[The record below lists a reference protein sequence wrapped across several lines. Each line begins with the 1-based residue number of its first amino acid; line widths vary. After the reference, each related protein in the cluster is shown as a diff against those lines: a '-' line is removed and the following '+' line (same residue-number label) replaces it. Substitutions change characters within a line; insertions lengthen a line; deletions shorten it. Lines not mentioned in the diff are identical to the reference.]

1 MTRVHW
7 GAGVLQKRWMFSAG
21 AVLLVLAMVAGLG
34 FGNQYAFNQQ
44 AAKLRTT
51 WQQEREA
58 GVSNAE
64 LSPLQHR
71 LAAMEQQS
79 KGPIPYPYYSMALFK
94 DPLKGLQ
101 AQSGVV
107 YTQALKKTRSE
118 AQADLTALQT
128 DYGPTPFDLASHQQQ
143 LAKAGTPG
151 DYLKLAKAWTV
162 EASQVTANSQAL
174 SKESGGLTG
183 GLPTDVVNGKTQLEQ
198 QAQQL
203 TQAKLWTDPESTT
216 DSAAQT
222 YLKQSYA
229 AMLQQHAT
237 ITGQISST
245 NQTLTSRLQLDTK
258 SQTLISQLPG
268 MIQQY
273 GQNTNDPNQFQQDQ
287 QAFTAA
293 TNAHNDQQLQT
304 AAGNLQSLYDN
315 VYQAKQAAQAAAAAA
330 AQQASASDT
339 TSCLPNASLQPAQE
353 IIIHLS
359 NQELVA
365 YGNGCPVLATPVTT
379 GRPGLR
385 TDQGTFKIFAKYPQY
400 TMVSPWPKGSQYWYP
415 TTVVPLAMEFVN
427 DGTFIH
433 GAPWEPDSQMGPG
446 SEDGPNASHGC
457 VHVPS
462 TVLPTLYNWAN
473 IGATVIVES

>member
-1 MTRVHW
+1 
-7 GAGVLQKRWMFSAG
+7 MFSAG
-21 AVLLVLAMVAGLG
+21 AVFLALALVVGVG
-34 FGNQYAFNQQ
+34 FGNQYEFNQR
-44 AAKLRTT
+44 AAGLRAT
-51 WQQEREA
+51 WQQERAA
-58 GVSNAE
+58 GVSQAE
-64 LSPLQHR
+64 LAPLQHR
-71 LAAMEQQS
+71 LASMEQQS
-79 KGPIPYPYYSMALFK
+79 KGPIPYPYYSMALFG
-94 DPLKGLQ
+94 DPVKGLE

-107 YTQALKKTRSE
+107 YNQALKRTKSE
-118 AQADLTALQT
+118 AQADLTALQA
-128 DYGPTPFDLASHQQQ
+128 DYGPTPFDLSSHQQQ
-143 LAKAGTPG
+143 LSRASTPG

-162 EASQVTANSQAL
+162 EGAQVTASRDAL
-174 SKESGGLTG
+174 SKQSGGLTG
-183 GLPTDVVNGKTQLEQ
+183 GLPTDVVNSKSALEQ

-203 TQAKLWTDPESTT
+203 TQDKLWTDPESTA
-216 DSAAQT
+216 DSAAQS

-229 AMLQQHAT
+229 TMLQQHST
-237 ITGQISST
+237 ITNQLSST
-245 NQTLTSRLQLDTK
+245 AQTLTARQQLNGK
-258 SQTLISQLPG
+258 AQTLISQLPA
-268 MIQQY
+268 MIQQF

-287 QAFTAA
+287 QAFAAA
-293 TNAHNDQQLQT
+293 TTNHNDQQLQS

-315 VYQAKQAAQAAAAAA
+315 LYQAKQAAAAAAAKA

-339 TSCLPNASLQPAQE
+339 TSCLPNASSQPAQE

-385 TDQGTFKIFAKYPQY
+385 TDMGTFKIFAKYAQY

-415 TTVVPLAMEFVN
+415 TTVVPMAMEFVN

-446 SEDGPNASHGC
+446 SENGPNASHGC

-473 IGATVIVES
+473 IGATVIVEN